1 MTRNSP
7 TNGNMNSQDAT
18 NVAIPEATQRKQ
30 LITIRAFTVVILAGF
45 KAFGLMVA
53 NMGRYLDRPVDL

>member
-1 MTRNSP
+1 
-7 TNGNMNSQDAT
+7 MNSQDAT